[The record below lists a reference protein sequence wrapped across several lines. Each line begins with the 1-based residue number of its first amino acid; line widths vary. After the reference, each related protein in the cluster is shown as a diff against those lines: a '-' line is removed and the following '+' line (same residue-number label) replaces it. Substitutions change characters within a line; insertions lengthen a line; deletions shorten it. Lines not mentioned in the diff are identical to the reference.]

1 MEQETANN
9 QPKAEEKKRKYTKA
23 EIEEI
28 VLEMLKADKGVREIS
43 EKIGKSVAT
52 TYTIIRCMKGIEKR
66 EGVKLCGEIR
76 RNVIAYLLKRGYS
89 QRTIMKMIQTSGET
103 IKNVKKSGK
112 VSLSEDEIEEVID
125 ESCSVEE
132 FEKVQCVRKQVAENE
147 KQITEMIKTGC
158 TLNFIAVSLNMS
170 GKELRGLIDKLVFEG
185 RLELTEKNRYVSIPR
200 ENKKHRDENEE
211 KNVMPMVKVEDNLER
226 TRVKYMKKCR
236 QELKNIAKKV
246 ENGDISLITKERCY
260 MCCSEIVKNGETLT
274 EEELSTLSETIAYG
288 EGRINIESIRFLTN
302 EYRKIGNLKPAV
314 TLVNTCINTYG
325 ETEQL
330 NELRDSILAMAKKLE
345 IVNCLKQNM
354 NIALIMDKTGA
365 REAEIIALR
374 NKYFGN
380 GKAGKQ
386 ARKTVDSRKKYE
398 GTER

>member
-1 MEQETANN
+1 
-9 QPKAEEKKRKYTKA
+9 
-23 EIEEI
+23 
-28 VLEMLKADKGVREIS
+28 MLKADKGVREIS

-76 RNVIAYLLKRGYS
+76 RNVIAYLLKKGYS

-185 RLELTEKNRYVSIPR
+185 RLELTEQNRYVSIPR

-211 KNVMPMVKVEDNLER
+211 ENVMPMVKVEDNLER

-260 MCCSEIVKNGETLT
+260 MCCSEIVKNGETCIDFNEGDILITSMTDADMNQYIEKAAAIVT
-274 EEELSTLSETIAYG
+274 ECGGMTSHAAIVG
-288 EGRINIESIRFLTN
+288 INLA
-302 EYRKIGNLKPAV
+302 KPVVMSA
-314 TLVNTCINTYG
+314 TG
-325 ETEQL
+325 
-330 NELRDSILAMAKKLE
+330 
-345 IVNCLKQNM
+345 
-354 NIALIMDKTGA
+354 IMDKVVDG
-365 REAEIIALR
+365 EII
-374 NKYFGN
+374 
-380 GKAGKQ
+380 
-386 ARKTVDSRKKYE
+386 TVDAARGVVYRGSSRVL
-398 GTER
+398 